1 MKYLALCLLALALSI
16 PAVAQ
21 EDKPLSNE
29 TKALIEK
36 AEGGDAEAQYLLG
49 LNYGLGIGVLKDEE
63 EEVKWYRLAADQG
76 HAEAQQNLG
85 VMYDNGQGVLK
96 DFKQA
101 VKWYRKAADRGL
113 ANAQA
118 KLGYAYENGEG
129 VLKDYVKAYAWY
141 SLSAFKNEKRQESR
155 DQLAEKMTPEQ
166 LAEAQELSQEL
177 LKQIEENNKKKA
189 K

>member
-21 EDKPLSNE
+21 DDKPLSDK

-36 AEGGDAEAQYLLG
+36 AEGGDAVAQWRVG
-49 LNYGLGIGVLKDEE
+49 LKYAKGEGVLKDDKE
-63 EEVKWYRLAADQG
+63 
-76 HAEAQQNLG
+76 
-85 VMYDNGQGVLK
+85 
-96 DFKQA
+96 A
-101 VKWYRKAADRGL
+101 VKWYRKAADQGL
-113 ANAQA
+113 SNAQV

-166 LAEAQELSQEL
+166 LAEGQELSQEL